1 MQQDEA
7 KGSEFLEQALETQGA
22 IDAALRPP
30 SFDDFTGQR
39 KTLDRLKIMVGA
51 AVGRQEPLKH
61 ILLCGPP
68 DWAKPSSPHC
78 RE

>member
-1 MQQDEA
+1 MRQDEA

-51 AVGRQEPLKH
+51 AAGR
-61 ILLCGPP
+61 
-68 DWAKPSSPHC
+68 
-78 RE
+78 